1 MYLLKNFKNSRENT
15 FHAMNKLLFVFL
27 CILFFSCDN
36 EENKDE
42 FTIGIFGGS
51 VSCRTE
57 GDIIKRDWAQRL
69 GAQIITKGVGG
80 AGFSSLTEN
89 NIPSQIKNSESYD
102 AYILWASTNDV
113 VYATVGGLND
123 FDEKTQSGGIYKSIN
138 LIKEKNPEA
147 TIIFFG
153 SLPAFNT
160 YYKRIEHFVE
170 SQKLICDS
178 LNIPYLEQ
186 FILCDFTFCNYS
198 NYYFPDTYHLQSSG
212 YLKMAEIQ
220 YDFLYEHLKDK
231 IANHNIK

>member
-1 MYLLKNFKNSRENT
+1 
-15 FHAMNKLLFVFL
+15 MNKLLFIFL
-27 CILFFSCDN
+27 LILFFSCDS

-51 VSCRTE
+51 VSCRME
-57 GDIIKRDWAQRL
+57 GDIIKRDWEKRL
-69 GAQIITKGVGG
+69 RVRIITKGVGG

-89 NIPSQIKNSESYD
+89 NIPSQIRSSVPYD

-113 VYATVGGLND
+113 VYATMGGLND
-123 FDEKTQSGGIYKSIN
+123 LDEKTQSGGIYESIK

-147 TIIFFG
+147 TIVFFG

-160 YYKRIEHFVE
+160 YYKHIEQFVE

-178 LNIPYLEQ
+178 LNIPYLDQ
-186 FILCDFTFCNYS
+186 FFLCGFTFRNYL

-220 YDFLYEHLKDK
+220 YDFLYKNLQDK